1 MLLCQGGRCRQPQ
14 HAGHHRCD
22 HQTNAKRSSLL
33 WLSNHFKNGFIL
45 WSSNAKYYKH
55 KIGASS
61 SGRANL
67 CNHERHLGIVYM
79 FQSKHISSSGKRGEK
94 TWSNRSCFSQ
104 VWLGW
109 WRVPQVKTISMKP
122 YLWKPYLWEKNES
135 CSTNF
140 VNSIFD
146 WSQTFSFLALILTK
160 YETFLCLILLLI
172 ENRCLKF
179 ILHIAMQLGRV
190 SADWAWGRVS

>member
-1 MLLCQGGRCRQPQ
+1 MQNITNIRN
-14 HAGHHRCD
+14 ASWSE
-22 HQTNAKRSSLL
+22 QTYAIMK
-33 WLSNHFKNGFIL
+33 G
-45 WSSNAKYYKH
+45 
-55 KIGASS
+55 KIMQ
-61 SGRANL
+61 
-67 CNHERHLGIVYM
+67 LGIMNHVFM
-79 FQSKHISSSGKRGEK
+79 FQSKHISFSGKRGEK

-146 WSQTFSFLALILTK
+146 WSQTFSFLALILMK
-160 YETFLCLILLLI
+160 YETSWKSMFKIYITYCNAAGTSFSRLGLKKSLLGGSSTPASRFFEQSFFQFGL
-172 ENRCLKF
+172 RL
-179 ILHIAMQLGRV
+179 
-190 SADWAWGRVS
+190 